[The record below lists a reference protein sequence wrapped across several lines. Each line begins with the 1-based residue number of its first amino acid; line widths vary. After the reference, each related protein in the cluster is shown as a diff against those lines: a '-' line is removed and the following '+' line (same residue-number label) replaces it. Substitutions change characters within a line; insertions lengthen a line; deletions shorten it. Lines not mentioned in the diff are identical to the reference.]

1 MSHTA
6 VVEFPCNSGKGK
18 ELLEVFRAA
27 LVDTRAFEG
36 CESIETYS
44 DQEDPDRIVLW
55 EKWATRANYDA
66 YLAWRM
72 ETGLMDVLAPL
83 MDTQAL
89 RIVNLDAHD
98 DV

>member
-6 VVEFPCNSGKGK
+6 IVEFPCNPGQGKG
-18 ELLEVFRAA
+18 LLETLSAA

-36 CESIETYS
+36 CESIEVYA
-44 DQEDPDRIVLW
+44 DNEDPDRIVLW
-55 EKWATRANYDA
+55 EKWAERANYDA

-72 ETGLMDVLAPL
+72 ETGLMDVLAPF
-83 MDTQAL
+83 MDTQNL
-89 RIVNLDAHD
+89 RIVNLDAHA

>member
-6 VVEFPCNSGKGK
+6 VVEFPCNEGQGAGFVALLK
-18 ELLEVFRAA
+18 EA

-36 CESIETYS
+36 NEGIEVYT
-44 DQEDPDRIVLW
+44 DQENPDLVVLW
-55 EKWATRANYDA
+55 EKWRARSDYDA

-72 ETGLMDVLAPL
+72 ETGLMDVLAPF
-83 MDTQAL
+83 MDAANL
-89 RIVNLDAHD
+89 RIVNLDAHP

>member
-6 VVEFPCNSGKGK
+6 MAEFPCNPGKGV
-18 ELLEVFRAA
+18 ELLATLTAA

-36 CESIETYS
+36 NESIEVYT
-44 DQEDPDRIVLW
+44 DQDDPDLVVLW
-55 EKWATRANYDA
+55 EKWATRANYEA

-72 ETGLMDVLAPL
+72 ETGLMDVLAPM
-83 MDTQAL
+83 MDTSKL
-89 RIVNLDAHD
+89 RIVHLQAHA

>member
-6 VVEFPCNSGKGK
+6 VVEFPCNSGKGP
-18 ELLEVFRAA
+18 ELLEILSAA

-36 CESIETYS
+36 CESIEVYS
-44 DQEDPDRIVLW
+44 DQENPDLIVLW
-55 EKWATRANYDA
+55 EKWATRGNYDT

-72 ETGLMDVLAPL
+72 ETGLMYVLAPV

-89 RIVNLDAHD
+89 RIVNLNAHAG
-98 DV
+98 V